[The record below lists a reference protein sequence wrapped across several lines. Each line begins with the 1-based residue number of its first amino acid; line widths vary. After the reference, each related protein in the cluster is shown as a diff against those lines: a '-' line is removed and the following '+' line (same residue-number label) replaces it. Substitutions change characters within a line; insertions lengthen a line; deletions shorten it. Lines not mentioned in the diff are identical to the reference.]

1 MLQVSEVS
9 RGAAFGDLDND
20 GDVDIV
26 VSNNRGR
33 ARVLL
38 NQVGQI
44 GSGRHWLMVRLRAEK
59 GNRDGIGAVVTLQQK
74 GAPSLSRLVHT
85 DGSYLSASDPRV
97 MFGLGAATAVDRL
110 TVRWPDGEEQIVE
123 RPPVDRILTIDHP

>member
-1 MLQVSEVS
+1 
-9 RGAAFGDLDND
+9 
-20 GDVDIV
+20 
-26 VSNNRGR
+26 
-33 ARVLL
+33 
-38 NQVGQI
+38 
-44 GSGRHWLMVRLRAEK
+44 MVRLRAEK

-74 GAPSLSRLVHT
+74 GMPSLSRLVHT

-123 RPPVDRILTIDHP
+123 RPPIDRILTIKHP